1 MITDKEYPATH
12 SMSTAWYAADEDG
25 NVAIINYNENGPVPY
40 GLSENCIANLVWG
53 DDEDSNSKEL
63 QISLTDDQ
71 IDEMF
76 ENPHSLEEEKYWSD
90 TIIQIDMAKEE
101 DFLELT
107 KMHGL
112 KIMLCLSKERG
123 LYMVDVYD
131 CINMDDSVKI
141 YENSALQR
149 MIDNKIIHKVYNVKE
164 MYMNEVWTDDKM
176 TIEKDFDTLPYY
188 IYYQPY
194 CTDFLQERV
203 NVPKNPV
210 KLNQFPESLRRRVP
224 VLPIKFSEKEKIQ
237 IAEWVL
243 CNCNSFE
250 TAEVDGLEY
259 VLLKLTDGTEA
270 YVLTDENAMDFI
282 QFCSEREKYHCEECK
297 RLECC
302 YTCST
307 YQRCANPTVMQ
318 VINPLNEIDYSEC
331 YRRDEI
337 SLHSIWQPFM
347 LKIPFKKYAKT
358 NYWVSLEDVR
368 KKFTENQL
376 AEYYKKCYRY
386 LEDRIDF
393 FKPRVLILD
402 EISEEVMS
410 KKYDISNGKVTI
422 CGVEYPVFRRSEI
435 ETRKA
440 EIEALAL
447 LPYRG
452 RKIPHI
458 ISKEEMK
465 NLKGE

>member
-1 MITDKEYPATH
+1 MINLVSILRDAI
-12 SMSTAWYAADEDG
+12 SDYASHADELEPAEWLQGYLGEKLPDK
-25 NVAIINYNENGPVPY
+25 
-40 GLSENCIANLVWG
+40 
-53 DDEDSNSKEL
+53 SKETIHS
-63 QISLTDDQ
+63 ISSELISTLDL
-71 IDEMF
+71 M
-76 ENPHSLEEEKYWSD
+76 EEKKAAMKAAMESGESAENWFTKEAMKDDVCGAAEKARKAAEFFNGIKSAEKSYDSEKEVEV
-90 TIIQIDMAKEE
+90 ID
-101 DFLELT
+101 
-107 KMHGL
+107 
-112 KIMLCLSKERG
+112 
-123 LYMVDVYD
+123 VDG
-131 CINMDDSVKI
+131 
-141 YENSALQR
+141 
-149 MIDNKIIHKVYNVKE
+149 
-164 MYMNEVWTDDKM
+164 EVWTDDKM

-250 TAEVDGLEY
+250 TAAVDGLEY

-282 QFCSEREKYHCEECK
+282 QFCSERKKYHCEECK

-302 YTCST
+302 YTSST

-337 SLHSIWQPFM
+337 LLHSIWQPFM
-347 LKIPFKKYAKT
+347 LKIPFKKYAKP

-393 FKPRVLILD
+393 FKPRVLIFD
-402 EISEEVMS
+402 ELSEEVIS
-410 KKYDISNGKVTI
+410 KKYDICNGKVTI
-422 CGVEYPVFRRSEI
+422 CGVEYPVFRRSEM
-435 ETRKA
+435 ESRRA
-440 EIEALAL
+440 EIESLAL

-452 RKIPHI
+452 KKIPHI
-458 ISKEEMK
+458 ITVEEMK
-465 NLKGE
+465 KLKGE